1 MSFAVI
7 HMKKFKSADVK
18 GMQIHNQREKE
29 SQTNMDIDKE
39 RSSLNYDLLNH
50 APIDYDE
57 RIQQEIDERYT
68 GERAIRKDAVK
79 LCSFVVTSD
88 KAFFDGLDPQE
99 EKRFFEESVKF
110 LQDRYGEKNM
120 VYAVVHKDEKTPH
133 MHVGMVPITSE
144 GKLAAKQFFGKK
156 TELQQLQDKFHEHVT
171 KKGFDLERGVSSD
184 RKHIEA
190 NRFKAL
196 TVKEEVQSLENEL
209 NEKLEDK
216 QSLEKSIKD
225 VEGRLSDLGKSLD
238 HVKKVDEVEVKEKGG
253 LVRSRTVEL
262 AQEDF
267 EGIKTLAKVSE
278 GLKIKS
284 EQFEGYWIQEVQKND
299 RLKDENSMLKKEN
312 DRLRDENKEL
322 VRENTFLTR
331 TLENV
336 KDYYKDKIKDFSQR
350 LGTVKAYVLD
360 KMGEKLLQRN
370 FTDDDEIK
378 GGQKF
383 LTDKKLEQ
391 EREKQ
396 TQQTRKNRDSGM
408 ER

>member
-29 SQTNMDIDKE
+29 SKTNMDIDKE

-57 RIQQEIDERYT
+57 RIQQEIDERYL

-196 TVKEEVQSLENEL
+196 SVKEEVKSLENEL
-209 NEKLEDK
+209 KEKLDDK
-216 QSLEKSIKD
+216 QSLETSVKD
-225 VEGRLSDLGKSLD
+225 IEGRLSDLGKSLN

-284 EQFEGYWIQEVQKND
+284 EQLEGYWIQEVQKND
-299 RLKDENSMLKKEN
+299 QLKDENSILKKEN
-312 DRLRDENKEL
+312 DRLKDENKEL

-331 TLENV
+331 TLEKV
-336 KDYYKDKIKDFSQR
+336 KDLYKDKIKDFSQS
-350 LGTVKAYVLD
+350 LGTVKAFVLD
-360 KMGEKLLQRN
+360 KMGDKLLQRH

-383 LTDKKLEQ
+383 LSNKNLEQ

>member
-7 HMKKFKSADVK
+7 HMKKFKSADIK

-29 SQTNMDIDKE
+29 SKTNMDIDKE
-39 RSSLNYDLLNH
+39 RSSLNYDLLNNT
-50 APIDYDE
+50 PIDYQE
-57 RIQQEIDERYT
+57 RIQREIDERYT

-88 KAFFDGLDPQE
+88 KAFFDGLNPQE

-144 GKLAAKQFFGKK
+144 GQLAAKQFFGKK
-156 TELQQLQDKFHEHVT
+156 IELQQLQDKYHEHVV

-184 RKHIEA
+184 RKHMEA
-190 NRFKAL
+190 QRFKAL
-196 TVKEEVQSLENEL
+196 SVNEQVKSLENEL
-209 NEKLEDK
+209 KEKQEDK
-216 QSLEKSIKD
+216 QLLEKSIKE
-225 VEGRLSDLGKSLD
+225 VESRLSDLGKTLD

-267 EGIKTLAKVSE
+267 DGIKTLAKVSE
-278 GLKIKS
+278 SLKIKS
-284 EQFEGYWIQEVQKND
+284 DQFEGYWLQEVQRND
-299 RLKDENSMLKKEN
+299 RLLDENKVLKKEN
-312 DRLRDENKEL
+312 NRLRDENKEL
-322 VRENTFLTR
+322 VKENTFLTR
-331 TLENV
+331 TLEKV
-336 KDYYKDKIKDFSQR
+336 KELYKDKIKDFSQN

-360 KMGEKLLQRN
+360 KMGDRLLKRH
-370 FTDDDEIK
+370 FTDDQETK
-378 GGQKF
+378 GAQLF
-383 LTDKKLEQ
+383 MQ
-391 EREKQ
+391 EVEKEKQ
-396 TQQTRKNRDSGM
+396 QNISRKNERDERDIGM
-408 ER
+408 GR

>member
-1 MSFAVI
+1 M
-7 HMKKFKSADVK
+7 
-18 GMQIHNQREKE
+18 
-29 SQTNMDIDKE
+29 
-39 RSSLNYDLLNH
+39 NYDLLNH

-57 RIQQEIDERYT
+57 RIQQEIDERYL
-68 GERAIRKDAVK
+68 GERAIRKDAVR

-110 LQDRYGEKNM
+110 LQNRYGEKNM
-120 VYAVVHKDEKTPH
+120 MYAVVHKDEKTPH

-196 TVKEEVQSLENEL
+196 TVKEEVNSLENEL
-209 NEKLEDK
+209 KEKLDDK
-216 QSLEKSIKD
+216 QSLEKSVKEI
-225 VEGRLSDLGKSLD
+225 EGHLSDLGKSLN
-238 HVKKVDEVEVKEKGG
+238 HIKKVDEVEVKEKGG

-267 EGIKTLAKVSE
+267 EGIKTLAKISE

-284 EQFEGYWIQEVQKND
+284 EQLEGYWIQEVQKND
-299 RLKDENSMLKKEN
+299 RLKDENSILKKEN

-331 TLENV
+331 TLEKV
-336 KDYYKDKIKDFSQR
+336 KSYYKDKVKDFSHHV
-350 LGTVKAYVLD
+350 GAFKAQVLD
-360 KMGEKLLQRN
+360 KMGERLLKKH
-370 FTDDDEIK
+370 FTDDQEVNGAQI
-378 GGQKF
+378 F
-383 LTDKKLEQ
+383 LKVKEN
-391 EREKQ
+391 EKQ
-396 TQQTRKNRDSGM
+396 EKMVSRGKERGM
-408 ER
+408 DFER

>member
-29 SQTNMDIDKE
+29 SKTNMDIDKE
-39 RSSLNYDLLNH
+39 RSSLNYDLLNT
-50 APIDYDE
+50 AAIDYDE
-57 RIQQEIDERYT
+57 RIQREIDERYT
-68 GERAIRKDAVK
+68 GKRAIRKDAVK

-88 KAFFDGLDPQE
+88 KAFFDGLDSKE

-133 MHVGMVPITSE
+133 MHVGMVPITSD

-190 NRFKAL
+190 QRFKAL
-196 TVKEEVQSLENEL
+196 TVKEEVKSLENEL
-209 NEKLEDK
+209 KEKLEDK
-216 QSLEKSIKD
+216 KSLERSIKD

-253 LVRSRTVEL
+253 LIRSKTVEL
-262 AQEDF
+262 DQEDF
-267 EGIKTLAKVSE
+267 EGIKMLAKASE
-278 GLKIKS
+278 GLKTKAD
-284 EQFEGYWIQEVQKND
+284 EFESYWIEGMQKND
-299 RLKDENSMLKKEN
+299 RLEDENSLLKKEN

-331 TLENV
+331 TLEKV
-336 KDYYKDKIKDFSQR
+336 KSYYKDKVKDFSHHV
-350 LGTVKAYVLD
+350 GAFKAQVLD
-360 KMGEKLLQRN
+360 KMGERLLKKH
-370 FTDDDEIK
+370 FTD
-378 GGQKF
+378 
-383 LTDKKLEQ
+383 EQ
-391 EREKQ
+391 EVNGAQIFLKVKENEKQ
-396 TQQTRKNRDSGM
+396 EKKVSRGKDKGM
-408 ER
+408 DFER

>member
-29 SQTNMDIDKE
+29 SKTNMDIDKE

-88 KAFFDGLDPQE
+88 KTFFDGLDPQE
-99 EKRFFEESVKF
+99 EKRFFEESLKF

-171 KKGFDLERGVSSD
+171 KKGFDLERGISSD

-196 TVKEEVQSLENEL
+196 TVKEEVKSLENEL
-209 NEKLEDK
+209 KEKLEDK
-216 QSLEKSIKD
+216 KSLEKSIKD
-225 VEGRLSDLGKSLD
+225 VEGRLSDLGKSLA

-253 LVRSRTVEL
+253 LIRSKTVEL
-262 AQEDF
+262 DQEDF
-267 EGIKTLAKVSE
+267 EGIKMLAKATE
-278 GLKIKS
+278 ALKTKS
-284 EQFEGYWIQEVQKND
+284 DEFESYWIDQMQRND
-299 RLKDENSMLKKEN
+299 RLEDENKILKKEN

-331 TLENV
+331 TLEKVKSYYNDKV
-336 KDYYKDKIKDFSQR
+336 KDFNHHV
-350 LGTVKAYVLD
+350 GAFKAQVLD
-360 KMGEKLLQRN
+360 KMGERLLKKH
-370 FTDDDEIK
+370 FTD
-378 GGQKF
+378 
-383 LTDKKLEQ
+383 EQ
-391 EREKQ
+391 EVNGAQIFLKVKENEKQ
-396 TQQTRKNRDSGM
+396 EKKVSRGKDRGM
-408 ER
+408 DFER

>member
-1 MSFAVI
+1 
-7 HMKKFKSADVK
+7 MKKFKSPDIK

-57 RIQQEIDERYT
+57 RIQREIDERYT
-68 GERAIRKDAVK
+68 GQRTIRKDAVK

-133 MHVGMVPITSE
+133 IHVGMVPITSE

-156 TELQQLQDKFHEHVT
+156 IELQQLQDKFHEHVT

-190 NRFKAL
+190 QRFKAL
-196 TVKEEVQSLENEL
+196 SVKEEVKSLETEWKEKLDDKKSLEN
-209 NEKLEDK
+209 
-216 QSLEKSIKD
+216 SIKD
-225 VEGRLSDLGKSLD
+225 IEGRLSDLGKSLD

-262 AQEDF
+262 DQEDF
-267 EGIKTLAKVSE
+267 EAIKTLAKVSE

-299 RLKDENSMLKKEN
+299 QLKDENSLLKKEN
-312 DRLRDENKEL
+312 NRLRDENKEL

-331 TLENV
+331 TLEKV
-336 KDYYKDKIKDFSQR
+336 KSYYKDKVKDFSYHV
-350 LGTVKAYVLD
+350 GAFKAQVLD
-360 KMGEKLLQRN
+360 KMGERLLKKH
-370 FTDDDEIK
+370 FTD
-378 GGQKF
+378 
-383 LTDKKLEQ
+383 EQ
-391 EREKQ
+391 EVNGAQIFLKVKENEKQ
-396 TQQTRKNRDSGM
+396 EKMVSRGKEAKNRNDGM